1 MNKINK
7 KNPLTL
13 DRMLYLICYN
23 WGICSEVEKIITKL
37 VFWGNWRP
45 SLLNCPR
52 LNFANNCD
60 TKLKWMR
67 HYQPA
72 NPLFN
77 QHNYDGYT
85 PIYIPLF
92 NVHNYDAS
100 LPPRTTPHLDKISIY
115 KENLTRSDI
124 IEIKKYYLAR
134 VFTAQFSAFT
144 AVKKFFGC
152 DACGM
157 RWWNCHCWCSK
168 CDDLMRDCQY
178 KCAFYAQCKKPYRKL
193 SIKTFNGVVGRY
205 CATNY
210 W

>member
-7 KNPLTL
+7 KIPMTL

-45 SLLNCPR
+45 SLLECPR
-52 LNFANNCD
+52 LNFAKVA
-60 TKLKWMR
+60 TKYGDMAKLIWT
-67 HYQPA
+67 
-72 NPLFN
+72 
-77 QHNYDGYT
+77 YT
-85 PIYIPLF
+85 DPEDILYT
-92 NVHNYDAS
+92 Y
-100 LPPRTTPHLDKISIY
+100 PPSTAPCLDKITIY

-134 VFTAQFSAFT
+134 VFTERFSAFR
-144 AVKKFFGC
+144 AVDNIFKRGG
-152 DACGM
+152 DYNWAG
-157 RWWNCHCWCSK
+157 
-168 CDDLMRDCQY
+168 DI
-178 KCAFYAQCKKPYRKL
+178 KKPYRKL

>member
-23 WGICSEVEKIITKL
+23 WGICSEVEEIITKL

-45 SLLNCPR
+45 SLLECPR
-52 LNFANNCD
+52 LNFANTA
-60 TKLKWMR
+60 TKLCPMFKIIWTDPDR
-67 HYQPA
+67 D
-72 NPLFN
+72 N
-77 QHNYDGYT
+77 GY
-85 PIYIPLF
+85 
-92 NVHNYDAS
+92 
-100 LPPRTTPHLDKISIY
+100 PPSTAPHLDKITIS

-134 VFTAQFSAFT
+134 VFTARFSAFT
-144 AVKKFFGC
+144 AGA
-152 DACGM
+152 DGP
-157 RWWNCHCWCSK
+157 
-168 CDDLMRDCQY
+168 CQLV
-178 KCAFYAQCKKPYRKL
+178 CMTLVKKPYKKL

>member
-45 SLLNCPR
+45 SLLECPR

-100 LPPRTTPHLDKISIY
+100 LPPRTAPHLDKISIY

-124 IEIKKYYLAR
+124 IEIKKYYLVR
-134 VFTAQFSAFT
+134 VFTARYSAFR
-144 AVKKFFGC
+144 AVDGPCKVPDIRSGII
-152 DACGM
+152 
-157 RWWNCHCWCSK
+157 
-168 CDDLMRDCQY
+168 
-178 KCAFYAQCKKPYRKL
+178 KKPYKKL
-193 SIKTFNGVVGRY
+193 SIKTFNGEVGRH
-205 CATNY
+205 CANKY